1 MSVQAISWALSIKGI
16 TPPEKLILLAV
27 ANYADADGL
36 CWPSQATLARD
47 TCLSTRT
54 IVRLFSA
61 LEKRGFMSRERRP
74 RRLDGTRTSAFIRL
88 NLHSDRVS
96 LGRVQPSDTVSSD
109 IVTACHLHSDTVS
122 PKPSLNH
129 QEEPSARER
138 AQELENEALKEEVMA
153 WAKRFTGRKM
163 R

>member
-61 LEKRGFMSRERRP
+61 LESAVLCPENGARDALTEPERVH
-74 RRLDGTRTSAFIRL
+74 LSAFIC
-88 NLHSDRVS
+88 
-96 LGRVQPSDTVSSD
+96 
-109 IVTACHLHSDTVS
+109 IVTRCHLDGASQVTRCHLT
-122 PKPSLNH
+122 
-129 QEEPSARER
+129 
-138 AQELENEALKEEVMA
+138 
-153 WAKRFTGRKM
+153 
-163 R
+163 